1 MHAGRWDSC
10 RAKQHVTGALRSGQA
25 QLMARQLSPARVP
38 HVGLPAPLS
47 PPAGKF
53 PFWDNVRD
61 CTLQQVW
68 KSILTDKINWSAPA
82 LREVSAP
89 AKDLLKQVRCACWV

>member
-1 MHAGRWDSC
+1 MC
-10 RAKQHVTGALRSGQA
+10 CL
-25 QLMARQLSPARVP
+25 P
-38 HVGLPAPLS
+38 GLPTHPAPPWS
-47 PPAGKF
+47 PYLPAGKF

-82 LREVSAP
+82 LREVGAAARPVEASAWWS
-89 AKDLLKQVRCACWV
+89 C

>member
-1 MHAGRWDSC
+1 M
-10 RAKQHVTGALRSGQA
+10 
-25 QLMARQLSPARVP
+25 
-38 HVGLPAPLS
+38 PAPVCLPLS
-47 PPAGKF
+47 SPAGKF

-82 LREVSAP
+82 LREVRVWLIAWYLP
-89 AKDLLKQVRCACWV
+89 ATKRGGQSGGT